1 MSGPGEELARVVTG
15 GDPGTGV
22 GVSSREPVDR
32 DEDRG
37 SMVVPNVLLPA
48 CGSAREP
55 RVIVST
61 KMRGQGSEKLT
72 RRRTEEGEKE
82 GESQG
87 RMGSRKSKSCVACGA
102 HLFPQMLPVGA
113 PEHQNVSRGMQCA
126 MLRRLG
132 AIPKIHTRSISSCL
146 EPETLLAVSC

>member
-1 MSGPGEELARVVTG
+1 MNGLGEELARVVAG
-15 GDPGTGV
+15 GDPGTGL
-22 GVSSREPVDR
+22 GVSSGEPVDR

-55 RVIVST
+55 RAVVST
-61 KMRGQGSEKLT
+61 KMRGQGCDELT

-87 RMGSRKSKSCVACGA
+87 RMGSRKSKSCVAQCGA
-102 HLFPQMLPVGA
+102 HLFPQ
-113 PEHQNVSRGMQCA
+113 
-126 MLRRLG
+126 
-132 AIPKIHTRSISSCL
+132 IPSGYSWS
-146 EPETLLAVSC
+146 P